1 MLFWSFASRRC
12 FKPCYGAA
20 LLMLALSAPATA
32 QLRLEHQYPQVQPTP
47 VVPQPT
53 PPPAFCKPGQICLVQ
68 PPGVTVDRLGKDEL
82 QIWGQQQEIKQ
93 LQAQIATLQ
102 ATNAQMAN
110 QLATLLPAFQNL
122 QSQYASHTH
131 TYVID
136 TPGGYSTG
144 WTLFDLTEHGG
155 HNVTVGLAFTCAPG
169 LDRGCAQRPPGQ
181 IASQTSG
188 PVPPKQ

>member
-82 QIWGQQQEIKQ
+82 QIWGLQQEVKQ
-93 LQAQIATLQ
+93 LQAQTAALQ
-102 ATNAQMAN
+102 AQLAGMAALQAAFN
-110 QLATLLPAFQNL
+110 QLQAQFAR
-122 QSQYASHTH
+122 HTH
-131 TYVID
+131 TTTTTTFGQRRLVD
-136 TPGGYSTG
+136 
-144 WTLFDLTEHGG
+144 LFDVQNHESQRTETIAITYDPCNTLGS
-155 HNVTVGLAFTCAPG
+155 APPY
-169 LDRGCAQRPPGQ
+169 CNNIPNETTTTT
-181 IASQTSG
+181 TS
-188 PVPPKQ
+188 PPKY